1 MRFAGML
8 FLGVVAVG
16 VMALSAQ
23 AETITLYVNAYSQS
37 GNPLNALDPGDTV
50 IYEVAVGVDPN
61 GGHAQGNLGAAT
73 ITYDVES
80 ALAIAKGYWL
90 TDTGLEGGVST
101 LTPIESGWSDTP
113 GFPALAQ
120 VTAAMYTDSGTT
132 AYAGYNGGWGFDNAG
147 LPTGGQVTAAGAI
160 TSAGMLAPLTW
171 AADVNPNVAG
181 LQPYVRQGVGHGIY
195 TFPAED
201 PIVGGM
207 QGGFGQVLDNSGT
220 GGPVLPGDGK
230 WLFHRGTI
238 DTSLGGARGNWDV
251 GTYDFEILPRSSA
264 VYSPTVDYNSDLGGG
279 FRISILG
286 SDRLGD
292 SFSFTLIPE
301 PTTLGVLVLGAVG
314 MVVSRRR
321 R

>member
-1 MRFAGML
+1 MRFARML
-8 FLGVVAVG
+8 AVGVVVVG
-16 VMALSAQ
+16 VMALSAH
-23 AETITLYVNAYSQS
+23 AETITFYVNAYSQS

-50 IYEVAVGVDPN
+50 IYEVALALDPN
-61 GGHAQGNLGAAT
+61 AGHAQGNLGLAT
-73 ITYDVES
+73 IAYDVES
-80 ALAIAKGYWL
+80 ALAISKGYWL
-90 TDTGLEGGVST
+90 TDTGDSGGVST
-101 LTPIESGWSDTP
+101 LGAAESGWSDTP

-120 VTAAMYTDSGTT
+120 VTGAMYVDSGTT

-147 LPTGGQVTAAGAI
+147 LPTGGTI
-160 TSAGMLAPLTW
+160 TGPGKIQSAGMLAPLTW
-171 AADVNPNVAG
+171 AADVNASVPG
-181 LQPYVRQGVGHGIY
+181 LQPYVRQGVGHGTY

-207 QGGFGQVLDNSGT
+207 QGGFGQVLDNAGT

-230 WLFHRGTI
+230 WLLQRGTI
-238 DTSLGGARGNWDV
+238 DTSLDGARGNWDA
-251 GTYDFEILPRSSA
+251 GTYDFDIDPSVAA
-264 VYSPTVDYNSDLGGG
+264 VYSPTIDYNFDVGGG
-279 FRISILG
+279 FRIAIPG
-286 SDRLGD
+286 GEMVGD